1 MRRLLLV
8 RNNHTGKTAGFV
20 SGLQLATEYTAAPL
34 QRTVGG
40 STGCMNIEEPVALLM
55 EARTCGDKNK
65 RVAYKI
71 TDASHSLCSDKK
83 DILLAEIE
91 ACEVL
96 LKRCNDESDRSAV
109 ENELSQLKLALDL
122 MP

>member
-1 MRRLLLV
+1 
-8 RNNHTGKTAGFV
+8 
-20 SGLQLATEYTAAPL
+20 
-34 QRTVGG
+34 
-40 STGCMNIEEPVALLM
+40 MNIEEPVALLM

-91 ACEVL
+91 ACEIL
-96 LKRCNDESDRSAV
+96 LRGCNDESDRSAV